1 MTSTPVASGTF
12 TTSTGQTQQ
21 PNQQQN
27 ITLVQHSSHPQHQQ
41 QQLQQQ
47 TPTVIATE
55 SFVQATQSQA
65 VPNQSQRKQ
74 NEVLQNLLNPG
85 RKINIVSSSGAG
97 TGGTTATFRT
107 NAAGN
112 LIAVNLNQPSNHP
125 QQQQT
130 HHHQQQL
137 HIHQQHP
144 QSQQHPQDQQ
154 QQTTVRVSMS
164 ALASQLASPP
174 AIMTNSTNFGG
185 YTLSTVSG
193 TGSSGG
199 SIKILNS
206 GIQQQRVLAN
216 ALRRDSLSSTSQ
228 GPPNAIVVGVAAPS
242 PGSDSNASN
251 ASGFA
256 VPQATTSSGINNN
269 NSTTLNALLA
279 NAATPSPSGSEH
291 SQSSQN
297 QSLLER
303 LNSGGVTA
311 GTALPN
317 MSPQQHHPTTPQQQ
331 YITKTLVQSPATSSI
346 HSPMSSPHPQPSPS
360 PHLPPP
366 QQQQQP
372 QQQPQQQQSQ
382 TQTQTATL
390 NLQGINF
397 STLQGAMANFPGLQN
412 VQVQI
417 PGFNQPISLQL
428 TGGSL
433 HAVQQPQQSGNS
445 TVSVVA
451 AGGSTNSSNNSS
463 AVVTAQNSNSGQLAH
478 QQQRSLLV
486 SVPVSSANQQGQT
499 QHTITLQP
507 QQLQQHHAATAT
519 GTVVNLPPGAVATA
533 TGGTQTVVLTNN
545 SSAGVSNIPG
555 TNNGGTNAT
564 NSGTTMLTLP
574 IGKCITSSVK
584 IFNL

>member
-21 PNQQQN
+21 QSQQQN
-27 ITLVQHSSHPQHQQ
+27 VALVQHSSHSQHQQ
-41 QQLQQQ
+41 QQSQAAS
-47 TPTVIATE
+47 VVSTE

-65 VPNQSQRKQ
+65 VPNQTQRKQ

-85 RKINIVSSSGAG
+85 RKINIVSNNGGGNGGA
-97 TGGTTATFRT
+97 TATFRT

-112 LIAVNLNQPSNHP
+112 LIALNLNQQPNHP
-125 QQQQT
+125 QQQQN
-130 HHHQQQL
+130 HHHQQQIHL
-137 HIHQQHP
+137 HQQNA
-144 QSQQHPQDQQ
+144 QTQQHQPE

-174 AIMTNSTNFGG
+174 AIMTNSTSFGG

-193 TGSSGG
+193 AGSSGG

-206 GIQQQRVLAN
+206 SIQQQRVLAN
-216 ALRRDSLSSTSQ
+216 SLRRDSLSSTSQ

-256 VPQATTSSGINNN
+256 VPQATSSSAV
-269 NSTTLNALLA
+269 NSSNSSTLNALLA
-279 NAATPSPSGSEH
+279 NATTPSPSGSEH

-297 QSLLER
+297 QSQSLLER
-303 LNSGGVTA
+303 LNSGAVSTNV
-311 GTALPN
+311 ALSN
-317 MSPQQHHPTTPQQQ
+317 MSPQQHLASTTQAQ
-331 YITKTLVQSPATSSI
+331 YITKTLAQSPATSSI

-366 QQQQQP
+366 QHQQPTQQQQN
-372 QQQPQQQQSQ
+372 
-382 TQTQTATL
+382 QTQTATL

-433 HAVQQPQQSGNS
+433 HAVQQSSQSGNP

-451 AGGSTNSSNNSS
+451 TGGNTANSSNLNC
-463 AVVTAQNSNSGQLAH
+463 GQQSH

-486 SVPVSSANQQGQT
+486 SVPVSSANQQQCQP

-507 QQLQQHHAATAT
+507 QQLQHHNQSSS
-519 GTVVNLPPGAVATA
+519 GTVVNLPPNAVTS
-533 TGGTQTVVLTNN
+533 GGTQTVVLANN
-545 SSAGVSNIPG
+545 SPAVVPSTSMPNNAPSNSS
-555 TNNGGTNAT
+555 

-574 IGKCITSSVK
+574 IGK
-584 IFNL
+584 